1 MDIVATLI
9 ELQPRSSDAVEHW
22 AKYVEEHRTAA
33 VETLRAEG
41 VSIES
46 WFSISLNGTEYLLC
60 YMRAESIHAAQEVAT
75 QSESAVDRYH
85 REFKENAW
93 VMGSRVHGRL
103 LVDLVGEPFE

>member
-1 MDIVATLI
+1 MDVVATLI
-9 ELQPRSSDAVEHW
+9 ELKPRSSDAVEHW

-46 WFSISLNGTEYLLC
+46 WFSISLNGKEYLLC

-75 QSESAVDRYH
+75 RSESAVDRHH

-93 VMGSRVHGRL
+93 VKGSRVNGRL
-103 LVDLVGEPFE
+103 LVDLVANSSS